1 MVLAKKIYKTWC
13 RNYDVTVR
21 HYLDDN
27 GRFAENEFL
36 QAISESL
43 YQTISYC
50 GHNAHHQNGV
60 AEKLIRDLQELSRT
74 ALIHAQQRW
83 PNAITANLWPFSLK
97 MGNDVHQ
104 STPSLKDGISPL

>member
-74 ALIHAQQRW
+74 AVMHAQQRW
-83 PNAITANLWPFSLK
+83 SNANYSQSLAFL
-97 MGNDVHQ
+97 
-104 STPSLKDGISPL
+104 PEDGK